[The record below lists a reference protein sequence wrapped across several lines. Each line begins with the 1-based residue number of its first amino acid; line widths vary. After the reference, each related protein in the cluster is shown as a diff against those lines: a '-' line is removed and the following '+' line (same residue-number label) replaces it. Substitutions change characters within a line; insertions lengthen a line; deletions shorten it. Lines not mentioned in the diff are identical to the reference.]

1 MPTLARRI
9 TSTGTMFISGEFDE
23 ITQSTIRL
31 TTTTYFASEFDEHS
45 INGGSTAMR
54 ETAAG
59 VVLVS
64 REFNEV
70 DKPA

>member
-1 MPTLARRI
+1 MTVARRI

-23 ITQSTIRL
+23 ITTSTIRL
-31 TTTTYFASEFDEHS
+31 TTATYFAVEFDEFT
-45 INGGSTAMR
+45 INGGSVQLR
-54 ETAAG
+54 ETNTG

-70 DKPA
+70 DKPT